1 MRRLLFTAM
10 LVAGCGAGSLEKAD
24 TDATTGVTPQPY
36 APAGDE
42 DATPPAPGPAD
53 PDAAPSG
60 TTPSGPPPASADAA
74 VPPGPNAGPALPCEV
89 SAVLATYC
97 GACHGSTPMFGA
109 PMPLVTLA
117 DLKAPAP
124 GQPGVSMY
132 DRVLARM
139 QDEQRLMPPPPNPPV
154 DAADLE
160 IVRAWVEAGAQAG
173 EACSGGGGDVP
184 DAGMKPELPPP
195 NPECDYVFELRAHGN
210 GRPGDDTP
218 YMVPP
223 LKDLYVNFS
232 FQVPW
237 MGDVHALEFHPI
249 VDDARV
255 LHHYLLYT
263 FPVGGALADGTIL
276 PGIGMHPAESLVAGW
291 APGGSPTMMPP
302 EVGLEMPRGPTGR
315 LTLEVHYHNETGEV
329 VPDRSG
335 VRVCAT
341 SRKRTNTAAVSLLG
355 TEIIPILGPGEWQAT
370 GICTPIFNILTQ
382 EPIHIL
388 TSGPHLH
395 RRGRHIT
402 TKIHRRDGTEEILLD
417 VPFDFDN
424 QIMYDTPNVI
434 NPGDWLSTTCT
445 YESDGPAIFG
455 IRTEDEMCQNYLTT
469 WPAGRLD
476 TGGSIILEAHACM
489 L

>member
-1 MRRLLFTAM
+1 MRKFLITAL
-10 LVAGCGAGSLEKAD
+10 LVAGCGQGALEKAE
-24 TDATTGVTPQPY
+24 TDAISGATPQPY
-36 APAGDE
+36 MPADQ
-42 DATPPAPGPAD
+42 DATPPGPGPAG
-53 PDAAPSG
+53 PDAGPPG
-60 TTPSGPPPASADAA
+60 PTPSGPPPVSADAA
-74 VPPGPNAGPALPCEV
+74 VPPGPDDGPTLPCEV
-89 SAVLATYC
+89 SAVLSTYC
-97 GACHGSTPMFGA
+97 GTCHGSTPMFGA

-117 DLKAPAP
+117 DLQAPVP

-132 DRVLARM
+132 ERVLARM
-139 QDEQRLMPPPPNPPV
+139 QDAQRPMPPAPNPV
-154 DAADLE
+154 ADAADIE
-160 IVRAWVEAGAQAG
+160 VVRAWVEAGAAAG
-173 EACSGGGGDVP
+173 KACEGGGVDPP
-184 DAGMKPELPPP
+184 DGGVEPELPPP
-195 NPECDYVFELRAHGN
+195 HPECDYVFELRAHGN
-210 GRPGDDTP
+210 GVPNDDTP

-237 MGDVHALEFHPI
+237 VGEAQAIQFHPI

-263 FPVGGALADGTIL
+263 FPVGGALSNGSIL
-276 PGIGMHPAESLVAGW
+276 PGFGMHPAESLVAGW
-291 APGGSPTMMPP
+291 APGGNPTMMPDN
-302 EVGLEMPRGPTGR
+302 VGLEMPLGPTGR

-335 VRVCAT
+335 VRACVT
-341 SRKRTNTAAVSLLG
+341 TRKRPQAAAVSLLG
-355 TEIIPILGPGEWQAT
+355 TELIVIPGPGEWSFT

-382 EPIHIL
+382 EPVHIL

-395 RRGRHIT
+395 RRGRHVT
-402 TKIHRRDGTEEILLD
+402 TKIHRTDGSVDILLD

-424 QIMYDTPNVI
+424 QVIYDTPEII
-434 NPGDWLSTTCT
+434 NPGDWLETTCT
-445 YESDGPAIFG
+445 YESTGPAIFG

-476 TGGSIILEAHACM
+476 TGGSLILEAHACM